1 MGSEGVAK
9 ANDRYAIL
17 TVRAENASWMSA
29 LELKIPPPVV
39 ALLVALA
46 MWGIAHLAPL
56 DGGPSLRAAV
66 ALVLV
71 AVGVAFS
78 ISGAMAFR
86 RAKTTK
92 NPMRP
97 QATSSLVVAGV
108 YTLTR
113 NPMYLGLSLVLVGWA
128 VFLWSAWALLGPVVF
143 VAYISRF
150 QIAPEE
156 RVLASLF
163 GSEYSAYK
171 AKVRRWL

>member
-1 MGSEGVAK
+1 
-9 ANDRYAIL
+9 
-17 TVRAENASWMSA
+17 MSS

-39 ALLVALA
+39 ALLVAAA
-46 MWGIAHLAPL
+46 MWGFSLAAP
-56 DGGPSLRAAV
+56 PSSAPSFRIAV
-66 ALVLV
+66 ALAL
-71 AVGVAFS
+71 AIVGVAFS
-78 ISGAMAFR
+78 ISGAVAFR

-97 QATSSLVVAGV
+97 QAASSLVVTGV
-108 YTLTR
+108 YRFTR

-128 VFLWSAWALLGPVVF
+128 VFLWSAGALLGPAAF

-156 RVLASLF
+156 RVLNALF

-171 AKVRRWL
+171 AKVSRWL